1 MFIEKKDIQVLEKHI
16 PDIRELIEDENAKDI
31 LERIDDLIIDD
42 ILEHGDEPSNTGRE
56 LQLIYDRLQ
65 RDN

>member
-1 MFIEKKDIQVLEKHI
+1 M
-16 PDIRELIEDENAKDI
+16 IEDENAKDI

-42 ILEHGDEPSNTGRE
+42 ILEHGDEPSNTGRK